1 MPTLRKGWQQVQ
13 NHGLHYYRPSQRLS
27 ACGGVIRPAQPADML
42 DKVKPTQGCDACT
55 VVAKADAAKAKA
67 SEKLPAA
74 SKSKPPTAGSC
85 SNPAMALSGPS
96 PRKTF

>member
-67 SEKLPAA
+67 SEKAQAKPA
-74 SKSKPPTAGSC
+74 PD
-85 SNPAMALSGPS
+85 PS
-96 PRKTF
+96 EAP